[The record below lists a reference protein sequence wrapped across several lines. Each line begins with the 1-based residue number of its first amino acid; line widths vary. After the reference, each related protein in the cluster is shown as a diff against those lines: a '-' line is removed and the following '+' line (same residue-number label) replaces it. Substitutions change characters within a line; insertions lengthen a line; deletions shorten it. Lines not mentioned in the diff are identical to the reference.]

1 MANVSTEPRTAGSV
15 LPGEHA
21 TPETT
26 NETYEDDLAYA
37 GIGRRAA
44 AILVDGLVLFAAFW
58 AIGTVIAALTG
69 GLTAGGFELTGAPA
83 FVAMLAYLVVGFGY
97 FIGLEERYGRTL
109 GKHLLGLR
117 VVNEDGTPIGMGASI
132 LRNVVRVVDGLFFYA
147 VGAVSILVS
156 GRKQRLGDHVAN
168 TVVVRSK

>member
-26 NETYEDDLAYA
+26 TYETDELAYA
-37 GIGRRAA
+37 GIPRRAA
-44 AILVDGLVLFAAFW
+44 AILIDGVVLFAAYW

-69 GLTAGGFELTGAPA
+69 GLVAGGFELTGAPA
-83 FVAMLAYLVVGFGY
+83 FAAMLAYLVVGFGY
-97 FIGLEERYGRTL
+97 FIVLEERYGRTL
-109 GKHLLGLR
+109 GKRLLGLR
-117 VVNEDGTPIGMGASI
+117 VLNEDGSPITMGTSI
-132 LRNVVRVVDGLFFYA
+132 VRNVVRVVDGLFFYA
-147 VGAVSILVS
+147 VGAVSMLVS
-156 GRKQRLGDHVAN
+156 DRKQRLGDHVAK